1 MKKAEY
7 IFYTLILIILLIVLL
22 GKSVLWPWIGSF
34 LIMSYCTLSFII
46 ILSSWFIY
54 SVEDNTKKRFF
65 FIYGTIPLGL
75 SIAILLIGTISKL
88 QHWPWHAEAIRL
100 ALTLFIITAVI
111 LITSYK
117 LIHDKFRKNYIKQLI
132 LKVLVF
138 IGITIVLNVINFE
151 TFITSIS
158 STEANNLREKW
169 RIEAEQNIQEYS
181 LAETHDNVK
190 LLVEQTWRYHEKE
203 KFIDSISNGK
213 QQLITVAS
221 LMDTANNVWLVKV
234 QQKDNQ
240 SITYFDFLVNAIE
253 MKILNPTGEL

>member
-1 MKKAEY
+1 
-7 IFYTLILIILLIVLL
+7 
-22 GKSVLWPWIGSF
+22 
-34 LIMSYCTLSFII
+34 
-46 ILSSWFIY
+46 
-54 SVEDNTKKRFF
+54 
-65 FIYGTIPLGL
+65 
-75 SIAILLIGTISKL
+75 
-88 QHWPWHAEAIRL
+88 
-100 ALTLFIITAVI
+100 
-111 LITSYK
+111 
-117 LIHDKFRKNYIKQLI
+117 
-132 LKVLVF
+132 VLVF